1 MCVEQEE
8 LSSPDISPDGDQ
20 PLVIVQ
26 PTSTVSVPTS
36 AGQAGERTAL
46 AGGASVPSAYRTDY
60 TMS

>member
-1 MCVEQEE
+1 